1 MITIRIW
8 ILYTP
13 YYHCTIIIYYYV
25 LIYTIR
31 IWLLL
36 GTIRIWILYTPYY
49 YCPIIIFYYLLRYTI
64 RIWLFYKLIYTR
76 SKVILYYFLL
86 FDGSLDD
93 QDPWT
98 STSPTTP
105 WSSRWF
111 WRCSPRWRRP
121 PASAPP
127 RWRWSCHRR
136 RRGDAWGA
144 PENAGKNGETNQ
156 LGMEKPMK
164 NTWKIWRHIE
174 KPRKIRRN

>member
-1 MITIRIW
+1 MITIRIWILYTPYYHCTIIIYYYVLIYTIRIWLLLGTIRIW

-76 SKVILYYFLL
+76 SKINLYYFLL

-127 RWRWSCHRR
+127 R
-136 RRGDAWGA
+136 
-144 PENAGKNGETNQ
+144 
-156 LGMEKPMK
+156 
-164 NTWKIWRHIE
+164 
-174 KPRKIRRN
+174 